1 MSHSKKL
8 TQAAS
13 NLPPRLVVFTAVDA
27 ETAADRVNRFVDET
41 GAQIVSYKPHW
52 INSTRVEFII
62 FYKPGRP
69 ADDESAGA

>member
-13 NLPPRLVVFTAVDA
+13 NLPPRLAVFTAADA
-27 ETAADRVNRFVDET
+27 ETAAEKVNEFVTKT
-41 GAQIVSYKPHW
+41 GASIVSYTPHW
-52 INSTRVEFII
+52 KNSMSVEFII